1 MTENA
6 LTIRPAD
13 LADLAGLD
21 RLAALDSASP
31 PTGDV
36 LVAEVGGELWA
47 ASRSR
52 PARRSQTPSAPAA
65 TWSSC
70 CGTRAAS
77 GVRAAPARLLP
88 RAASR
93 AGETGGWGASPRLA
107 QGSLRDGGPS
117 GPPFAFQASPP
128 QELR

>member
-21 RLAALDSASP
+21 RLAALDSSSA

-47 ASRSR
+47 AVEVETGAAIADPFR
-52 PARRSQTPSAPAA
+52 PSGELVTLLRHHARNAQPERRGAL
-65 TWSSC
+65 
-70 CGTRAAS
+70 G
-77 GVRAAPARLLP
+77 RLLP
-88 RAASR
+88 RAA
-93 AGETGGWGASPRLA
+93 
-107 QGSLRDGGPS
+107 
-117 GPPFAFQASPP
+117 
-128 QELR
+128 

>member
-1 MTENA
+1 MTDKT

-47 ASRSR
+47 ALELNSGATIADPFRPSGELVDLLRLHLSGESRT
-52 PARRSQTPSAPAA
+52 ARRAL
-65 TWSSC
+65 
-70 CGTRAAS
+70 G
-77 GVRAAPARLLP
+77 RLLP
-88 RAASR
+88 HAA
-93 AGETGGWGASPRLA
+93 
-107 QGSLRDGGPS
+107 
-117 GPPFAFQASPP
+117 
-128 QELR
+128 

>member
-1 MTENA
+1 MTDKT

-13 LADLAGLD
+13 LADLAALD

-47 ASRSR
+47 AIDGRDRRARSPTR
-52 PARRSQTPSAPAA
+52 SAQARDLVELLRAR
-65 TWSSC
+65 
-70 CGTRAAS
+70 RAAS
-77 GVRAAPARLLP
+77 GACRA
-88 RAASR
+88 
-93 AGETGGWGASPRLA
+93 
-107 QGSLRDGGPS
+107 GPS
-117 GPPFAFQASPP
+117 GACCPARRKPQRQKVPSATAAPRGRRLRSQLP